1 MRRIIASCLRALSE
15 TPIVATVP
23 ITGSATMF
31 AALAGLDV
39 APPRGA

>member
-23 ITGSATMF
+23 IAGSATMV
-31 AALAGLDV
+31 ATLAGLDETP
-39 APPRGA
+39 ARAA

>member
-23 ITGSATMF
+23 MAGSATMV

-39 APPRGA
+39 EPPRAA